1 MNKNLM
7 IIAGEASG
15 DMHGASLIEEILKT
29 DSSIKIYGIG
39 GDKMIKAGLN
49 EIFHIRELAF
59 LGFTEIIKHIP
70 YIRRVQKKLLSVI
83 ESENIKEIVLIDYP
97 GFNLN
102 LAKKV
107 KKLGLKIVYYI
118 SPQVWAW
125 GKGRVKKIQKLV
137 DKMLVVFPFEK
148 DFYSK
153 ENVDVEFV
161 GHPLLERLN
170 NYNFIPRDDFFAKYN
185 LKSEKEILL
194 LMPGSRVHEIE
205 KLFPEMIKAA
215 AELSQKFN
223 LQIVIAC
230 SSNIDESIFINKA
243 GGIDHVII
251 KEFTYELLKYSK
263 FGIIKSGTSTLEA
276 GLFQMPAVVV
286 YSTSAVTYFIG
297 KLLVNIKN
305 IAMANLIAGE
315 TIYPELIQNDAR
327 SNRIVN
333 ESEKILGS
341 PELLKTMKVKLAV
354 IQSKLGETGA
364 SKKAAGFIIEGLN
377 ES

>member
-1 MNKNLM
+1 M